1 MSATTFIVDRHS
13 LNLKPLSART
23 LYVYAHADKA
33 QKYSVGLQEIFVSRL
48 LSQEE
53 NSFFLSKSQTI
64 NNALILHL
72 HPLIFLMFQS
82 LYDYVFCNEQ
92 SPHQF
97 KLVSHFPRK
106 VFELDENNDVTLSD
120 VGLTTSATLYVHDL
134 TEENSSEED

>member
-1 MSATTFIVDRHS
+1 
-13 LNLKPLSART
+13 
-23 LYVYAHADKA
+23 
-33 QKYSVGLQEIFVSRL
+33 
-48 LSQEE
+48 
-53 NSFFLSKSQTI
+53 
-64 NNALILHL
+64 
-72 HPLIFLMFQS
+72 MFQS

-134 TEENSSEED
+134 TEENSSEEDWVLVMAVNNGIWEVINSEPYLFQLLQEEEHWQTGLYIDRRAWYWPWTSKGVQFLIKDWSVFMAGGGGGGTEEKRVG